1 MDIKSQIILVAKK
14 YPKLT
19 FDPTANTLYG
29 SIMVDSEDFY
39 DISIELSPY
48 PEYFPVVYE
57 TGERIPKEENRHIY
71 SDSGSCCFTTNAKAQ
86 ILLKTVI
93 SSLVDFMK
101 EIVVPYFMNNSYYE
115 LNGRYFNEEYSHG
128 PIGVVEGY
136 RDILQ
141 ISDDLRI
148 AKIMLD
154 YLNNGKL
161 NVHQNC
167 YCGSGNTLLRCK
179 RGIHDKC
186 YRNFRRVNREQ
197 IRMDLHA
204 YFYEHLKQTG
214 VISLSK

>member
-1 MDIKSQIILVAKK
+1 MLVVEK

-19 FDPTANTLYG
+19 FDPTANTLCG

-39 DISIELSPY
+39 EISMDLSPY
-48 PEYFPVVYE
+48 PKHFPVVYE
-57 TGERIPKEENRHIY
+57 TSERIPKKEDRHIY
-71 SDSGSCCFTTNAKAQ
+71 SDTGSCCFTTNAKAQ

-93 SSLVDFMK
+93 FSLVDFMK

-115 LNGRYFNEEYSHG
+115 LHGRYYNEEYSHG
-128 PIGVVEGY
+128 PMGVVEGY

-154 YLNNGKL
+154 YLNAGKL

-167 YCGSGNTLLRCK
+167 YCGSGITLMRCK
-179 RGIHDKC
+179 NGIHDKC
-186 YRNFRRVNREQ
+186 YRNFRKVNRDQ
-197 IRMDLHA
+197 IRADLHTH
-204 YFYEHLKQTG
+204 FYEHLKHTRM
-214 VISLSK
+214 IS